1 MIVICGL
8 PNAGKTTYSA
18 QFENVL
24 HYDDILK
31 HSRAERERI
40 YQETNAECIE
50 GIYNTAKSRRI
61 LLEAINDKP
70 GERVCIWIDTPADE
84 CIRRENR
91 GRHPSVVEH
100 HARIFEPPT
109 YGEGWDEIIV
119 IKGEKDGEV
128 ITSGAGGSPD

>member
-1 MIVICGL
+1 MLLICGL

-18 QFENVL
+18 RFDNVL
-24 HYDDILK
+24 HLDEFIGNPSKYK
-31 HSRAERERI
+31 A
-40 YQETNAECIE
+40 CIE
-50 GIYNTAKSRRI
+50 AAKNASFDIIIEGLFTERKKRTD
-61 LLEAINDKP
+61 LFEAIKDKP

-109 YGEGWDEIIV
+109 YDEGWDEIIR
-119 IKGEKDGEV
+119 
-128 ITSGAGGSPD
+128 ITAEETSAF